1 MLELRPTCENCNK
14 ALPPESMEA
23 RICSFECTFCAACVD
38 SVLGNVCPNCG
49 GGFERRPVRP
59 ARQWKDDN
67 WLGPNPAGTKVK
79 HRPVDLEAHAAL
91 ARRVRRIPP
100 EQR

>member
-14 ALPPESMEA
+14 ALPPESVEA
-23 RICSFECTFCAACVD
+23 RVCSFECTFCATCVD
-38 SVLGNVCPNCG
+38 TVLDNVCPNCG

-67 WLGPNPAGTKVK
+67 WLGAKPASTKVK
-79 HRPVDLEAHAAL
+79 HRPVDLGAHAAL
-91 ARRVRRIPP
+91 AREVREIPP
-100 EQR
+100 DKR